1 MKTNKNLFN
10 QIFEQFQMLNEEVD
24 EQNALGSVNL
34 HQSSNQPTN
43 NNDDNIEVD
52 DIPQPEQDNNESSIK
67 VDEIAKIQL
76 QLLND
81 KFKDEKNKKTIIDK
95 IIKKALGKGD
105 GDETEAKELIERIK
119 QALGE

>member
-10 QIFEQFQMLNEEVD
+10 QIFEQFQTLNEEVD
-24 EQNALGSVNL
+24 EQNALGGVNL
-34 HQSSNQPTN
+34 HQSSNQPSN
-43 NNDDNIEVD
+43 NSDDNIEVD
-52 DIPQPEQDNNESSIK
+52 DTPQSEQDNNESSIK
-67 VDEIAKIQL
+67 VDKIAKIQL
-76 QLLND
+76 QILND

>member
-1 MKTNKNLFN
+1 M
-10 QIFEQFQMLNEEVD
+10 
-24 EQNALGSVNL
+24 
-34 HQSSNQPTN
+34 
-43 NNDDNIEVD
+43 
-52 DIPQPEQDNNESSIK
+52 
-67 VDEIAKIQL
+67 
-76 QLLND
+76 ND